1 MSFVNYNPN
10 EDIIMKEILQI
21 ILTSSICGALPAFI
35 TFLITRH
42 DEKKKQKEVDLEKL
56 ETRLGEISDICL
68 GLAHDRIIYVGKE
81 YLQKGNITIAERE
94 DFRKY
99 LWGPYH
105 AAGGNGSGDA
115 IMNDIDGLEI
125 SK

>member
-1 MSFVNYNPN
+1 
-10 EDIIMKEILQI
+10 MKEILQI
-21 ILTSSICGALPAFI
+21 ILTSSIVGALPAFI

-42 DEKKKQKEVDLEKL
+42 DEKKKASDKRLE
-56 ETRLGEISDICL
+56 EISNICL
-68 GLAHDRIIYVGKE
+68 GLAYDRIMHVGE
-81 YLQKGNITIAERE
+81 GYLKRGSISIDERE

-115 IMNDIDGLEI
+115 MMASIDALPI

>member
-1 MSFVNYNPN
+1 MN
-10 EDIIMKEILQI
+10 EILQI
-21 ILTSSICGALPAFI
+21 ILTSSIVGAIPAFV

-42 DEKKKQKEVDLEKL
+42 DEKKKQKAIDIEKL
-56 ETRLGEISDICL
+56 ETRLDEISDICL

-81 YLQKGNITIAERE
+81 YLQKGNITIEERE

-105 AAGGNGSGDA
+105 EAGGNGSGDA
-115 IMNDIDGLEI
+115 IMHDIDKLEI
-125 SK
+125 RK